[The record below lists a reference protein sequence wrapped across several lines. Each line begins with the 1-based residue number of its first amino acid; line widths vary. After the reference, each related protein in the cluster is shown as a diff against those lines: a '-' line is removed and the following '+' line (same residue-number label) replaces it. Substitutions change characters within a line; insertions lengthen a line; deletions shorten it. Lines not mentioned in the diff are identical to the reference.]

1 MPAGLHA
8 VEASHVSISSL
19 SSFRTAI
26 GRAVWS
32 SGMPVTSTPVLLNL
46 LNGPVGVV
54 PAFHVIWARFSML
67 RRYLA
72 CWPDEVPRVYRMLDL
87 TAWGAKG
94 HGPVHLLLDSASQI
108 GFVWDGVQQFFIR
121 ESLPPL
127 RMLAGPIQHFRS
139 AVLQAWHFKVTAGL
153 ARRDGC
159 RGVQFADIKG
169 SLQLL
174 VSPQV
179 VARAKKVYG
188 WRSGWLGLE

>member
-1 MPAGLHA
+1 MGLVRGKFLPAGLHA

-19 SSFRTAI
+19 SSFRAAI

-32 SGMPVTSTPVLLNL
+32 SKMPMTSTPVLLNL
-46 LNGPVGVV
+46 LDGPVGVD
-54 PAFHVIWARFSML
+54 PAYHIIWARFSML

-87 TAWGAKG
+87 IARGAKG
-94 HGPVHLLLDSASQI
+94 HGPIHLLLDSASQI
-108 GFVWDGVQQFFIR
+108 GFAWDGVEQGWIR

-153 ARRDGC
+153 ARREGF
-159 RGVQFADIKG
+159 RVFQFADIKG

-174 VSPQV
+174 ISPHL
-179 VARAKKVYG
+179 RE
-188 WRSGWLGLE
+188 R